1 MAIQKCNFLK
11 EAFCIEGG
19 YILHQYLR
27 WHILMNTNFFHGD
40 ISGGE
45 VSKVADMKS
54 MFRRSEEHL
63 LMGISLDGM
72 ECEHV
77 PSMNKI
83 FIETHSISRK
93 ISLDGRSKP
102 SVIHVE

>member
-1 MAIQKCNFLK
+1 VAIQKCKFLK

-27 WHILMNTNFFHGD
+27 WHILMNTNFFNGD
-40 ISGGE
+40 ISGGG

-72 ECEHV
+72 
-77 PSMNKI
+77 
-83 FIETHSISRK
+83 
-93 ISLDGRSKP
+93 
-102 SVIHVE
+102 